1 GRGAPGALPGGVTP
15 DRRPPSPPPPSRP
28 RLVRELRQS
37 AAARRLD
44 GTSDA
49 DLLERFRADSDP
61 DAFEAIVRR
70 YGPCVLSACRK
81 VLPSAADVEDAFQ
94 ATFIVLLQKAPSIRR
109 RQALGG

>member
-1 GRGAPGALPGGVTP
+1 MPTSTFLT
-15 DRRPPSPPPPSRP
+15 

-37 AAARRLD
+37 AAGRRLD
-44 GTSDA
+44 GTPDA

-81 VLPSAADVEDAFQ
+81 VLPSAADGCWG
-94 ATFIVLLQKAPSIRR
+94 PSAAGR
-109 RQALGG
+109 